1 LCLNTYLF
9 VHGEREAEE
18 RVKERVKGT
27 MKVVTGKERQ
37 KLIYQLGEV
46 INTKQFLKHTESEMN
61 VEQSN
66 ESHEKSF

>member
-1 LCLNTYLF
+1 
-9 VHGEREAEE
+9 
-18 RVKERVKGT
+18 

>member
-1 LCLNTYLF
+1 
-9 VHGEREAEE
+9 
-18 RVKERVKGT
+18 

-66 ESHEKSF
+66 ESHEKSFWKLYNLYKKKFTYKFLIIPY